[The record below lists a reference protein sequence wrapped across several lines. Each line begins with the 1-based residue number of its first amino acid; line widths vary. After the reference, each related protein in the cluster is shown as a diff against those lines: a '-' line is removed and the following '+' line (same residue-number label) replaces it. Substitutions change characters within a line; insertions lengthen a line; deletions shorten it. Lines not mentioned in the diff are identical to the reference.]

1 MAKNND
7 FKAVGTVISEPQLDY
22 ECNGESFFSFFMKAK
37 RTSGVFDIFQCRISG
52 FLTQYVEVG
61 KELEIY
67 GEIRTYNRSLDD
79 NRKLV
84 VYVWVKEIYTPA
96 QESVNE
102 NTVLLDGFICK
113 PPVLRSTQLG
123 KLICDV
129 ILAVN
134 RPHGLSSYIPCI
146 FWGSSAEK
154 ISELKVG
161 DEVSFR
167 GRLQSREYKKE
178 TENGIITR
186 TVWEVSAQ
194 TITEVENN
202 ED

>member
-7 FKAVGTVISEPQLDY
+7 FKAIGTVISEPQFDY
-22 ECNGESFFSFFMKAK
+22 ECSGESFFSFFMKAK
-37 RTSGVFDIFQCRISG
+37 RASGVYDVFRCSISS
-52 FLTQYVEVG
+52 FLTRYVEVD

-67 GEIRTYNRSLDD
+67 GEIRTYNYTID
-79 NRKLV
+79 NKRKLDV
-84 VYVWVKEIYTPA
+84 FVWVKEIYAPA

-113 PPVLRSTQLG
+113 QPVLRSTPLG

-154 ISELKVG
+154 VSELKVG

-178 TENGIITR
+178 TESGIITR